1 MIGKKLKG
9 EIYNWLLDL
18 DISQFT
24 IKQKLE
30 DPSNYS
36 IVVETKEND
45 SRIEI
50 EYYGIGHWLLWSDLT
65 IIVFS
70 KGKSFSFHTGI
81 NKKLYNKLKP
91 IIIKKHNFD
100 IERFRREDSDYII
113 FTNFVNDYEK

>member
-30 DPSNYS
+30 DPSNYA

-50 EYYGIGHWLLWSDLT
+50 EYYGIGRWLLWSDLT
-65 IIVFS
+65 IVVFS
-70 KGKSFSFHTGI
+70 KGKRFSFHTGI

-91 IIIKKHNFD
+91 VIIKKHNFD

-113 FTNFVNDYEK
+113 FTNFMNDYEK

>member
-70 KGKSFSFHTGI
+70 KGKRFSFHTGI

-91 IIIKKHNFD
+91 VIIKKHNFD

-113 FTNFVNDYEK
+113 FKNFINDYEK

>member
-1 MIGKKLKG
+1 MISKKLKG
-9 EIYNWLLDL
+9 EIYDWLLGL
-18 DISQFT
+18 DISEFK

-30 DPSNYS
+30 DPWNYS

-70 KGKSFSFHTGI
+70 KGKRCSFHTGI

-100 IERFRREDSDYII
+100 IERFMREDSDYII
-113 FTNFVNDYEK
+113 FTNFMNDYEK